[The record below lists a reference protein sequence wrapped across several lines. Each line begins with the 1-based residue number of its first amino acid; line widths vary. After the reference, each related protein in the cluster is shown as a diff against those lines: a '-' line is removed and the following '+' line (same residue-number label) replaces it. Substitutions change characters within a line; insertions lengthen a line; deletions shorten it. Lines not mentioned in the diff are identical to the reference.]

1 MTRPMPL
8 LDLTFLL
15 LDRPESPSNV
25 GVLMLFDP
33 PAGRRAS
40 VAAAQIARAYRSAK
54 PAPPFDAL
62 PDLSV
67 LALPRWRSAER
78 VDLRRH
84 VLRETL
90 ESPGDVYE
98 LCRHVARLHE
108 PLLDRSRPL
117 FEVHIID
124 GLASGQVAVYLKSHH
139 AYWDGRYALG
149 RVFGEMARQPGPVA
163 APFFAETGQP
173 PPAQHAD
180 RPALDLPGGVRSL
193 LTQVSAFGELLTTLS
208 GRTRG
213 LATGEQRPGNRPFA
227 GPHTRF
233 NEPVGAERTF
243 AGFRLPLDEMRRIA
257 RVAGGTLND
266 VVLAVVDAGVERVL
280 AARGERPREP
290 LVAMCPVSVRPPGD
304 VEPTTKATSLFVP
317 LAQPRAGAVARLG
330 QIVANTRAAKGEF
343 EALSREAALDYAM
356 LAFGLWF
363 VSSKLGFGAVTRPV
377 INFAVSNVGEVEGER
392 YVGDCRL
399 AAAYPASMVADPT
412 GLNVTVLSVDGHM
425 DFGIVANAAVLK
437 DAFELAQACEAAFLQ
452 LSRATRRA
460 TATRP
465 APAGRKARPKR
476 PPASAP

>member
-25 GVLMLFDP
+25 GALVLLDP
-33 PAGRRAS
+33 PPGRRAS
-40 VAAAQIARAYRSAK
+40 AAATQIARAYRAAQ
-54 PAPPFDAL
+54 PTPPFDSV

-67 LALPRWRSAER
+67 RALPHWRKADR
-78 VDLRRH
+78 IDLRRH

-90 ESPGDVYE
+90 EPPGDVFE

-139 AYWDGRYALG
+139 AYWDGRYALE
-149 RVFGEMARQPGPVA
+149 RVFGEMARRPGPVA
-163 APFFAETGQP
+163 APFFAGFGQP
-173 PPAQHAD
+173 PPALAD
-180 RPALDLPGGVRSL
+180 RPMPDLSGGLKSL

-208 GRTRG
+208 ARTRG
-213 LATGEQRPGNRPFA
+213 LATGEQHPGNRPFA

-233 NEPVGAERTF
+233 NEPIGAERAF
-243 AGFRLPLDEMRRIA
+243 ACFRLPLDEMRRIA
-257 RVAGGTLND
+257 RAAGGTLND
-266 VVLAVVDAGVERVL
+266 VALAVVDAGVERVL

-330 QIVANTRAAKGEF
+330 QIVANTRAAKREF

-363 VSSKLGFGAVTRPV
+363 VSNKLGFGAVTRPV
-377 INFAVSNVGEVEGER
+377 INFAVSNVGAVEGER

-425 DFGIVANAAVLK
+425 DFGIVANAAVLA
-437 DAFELAQACEAAFLQ
+437 DAFELVNACEAAFLQ
-452 LSRATRRA
+452 LSRAMRRTAAAPGGSTRRQG
-460 TATRP
+460 
-465 APAGRKARPKR
+465 GRKRAR
-476 PPASAP
+476 